1 MKINVK
7 EWMAMDSQKRLSSIV
22 QAARQNEVSLKGRK
36 KAYLH
41 WHASKRS
48 EKYSIEILSL
58 ISLEKSSEGGCC
70 YAAITGS

>member
-36 KAYLH
+36 K
-41 WHASKRS
+41 
-48 EKYSIEILSL
+48 SL
-58 ISLEKSSEGGCC
+58 LALACE
-70 YAAITGS
+70 